1 MSVTY
6 AGDLIYLENIGMGC
20 MKNEEDPETV
30 YLAFTDHD
38 NEKSYL
44 IPVHESKIEQYF
56 NLIRQTIK
64 GQKIEVVGADAL
76 PKGAPRG
83 A

>member
-1 MSVTY
+1 MVTY
-6 AGDLIYLENIGMGC
+6 AGDLIYLDNIGMGC

-30 YLAFTDHD
+30 YLAFTDND
-38 NEKSYL
+38 NEKTYL
-44 IPVHESKIEQYF
+44 MPIHTSKIEQYF
-56 NLIRQTIK
+56 NLVKQTAA
-64 GQKIEVVGADAL
+64 GQRIEIATADQM